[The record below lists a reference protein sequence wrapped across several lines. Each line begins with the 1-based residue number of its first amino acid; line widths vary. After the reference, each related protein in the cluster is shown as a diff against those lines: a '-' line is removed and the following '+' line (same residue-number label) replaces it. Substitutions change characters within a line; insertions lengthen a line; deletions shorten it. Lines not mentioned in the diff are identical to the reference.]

1 MLAPHLRA
9 AQTPKPGT
17 LCGRPAKVAF
27 LSRSLSLSWPGK
39 VPSEAQTSP
48 EADVSPFLLQDNLLP
63 AGKAKFL
70 PFQLPSQ
77 RERFTLHC
85 SSCVFSLI
93 EGSYRA
99 FSFRWSTTGHWVRGN
114 REVGIMLLPLP
125 PSPHPF
131 LVDNAI
137 CPNTVMKVH
146 HWQLQTTSGTD
157 FHPDEKGEEWE
168 IQSGWQHL
176 SQGLTLSIHQEPLTQ
191 HTFWGWEEG
200 SSLKGSA
207 SLLSLVA
214 EPCCL

>member
-1 MLAPHLRA
+1 MPLLQRWRAWSVLAPHLRA

-17 LCGRPAKVAF
+17 LCERPAKLAF
-27 LSRSLSLSWPGK
+27 LSRPLSLSWPGK
-39 VPSEAQTSP
+39 VPFEAQTSP
-48 EADVSPFLLQDNLLP
+48 EADVSPFLLQDNVLP

-114 REVGIMLLPLP
+114 REVGIMLPPLP

-137 CPNTVMKVH
+137 CPKHSDESTS
-146 HWQLQTTSGTD
+146 QTTANHIRHR
-157 FHPDEKGEEWE
+157 FP
-168 IQSGWQHL
+168 
-176 SQGLTLSIHQEPLTQ
+176 
-191 HTFWGWEEG
+191 

-207 SLLSLVA
+207 SPLSLVA

>member
-1 MLAPHLRA
+1 M
-9 AQTPKPGT
+9 
-17 LCGRPAKVAF
+17 
-27 LSRSLSLSWPGK
+27 
-39 VPSEAQTSP
+39 
-48 EADVSPFLLQDNLLP
+48 
-63 AGKAKFL
+63 GKAKFL

-137 CPNTVMKVH
+137 CPKHSDESTS
-146 HWQLQTTSGTD
+146 QTTANHIRHRFPPTRGRRGVRNTIWMAALVSGINPQ
-157 FHPDEKGEEWE
+157 HPSRAPHPAHILGVGGSKLTE
-168 IQSGWQHL
+168 
-176 SQGLTLSIHQEPLTQ
+176 GLCLPI
-191 HTFWGWEEG
+191 
-200 SSLKGSA
+200 
-207 SLLSLVA
+207 
-214 EPCCL
+214 EPCGRALLFVGRSFR